1 MSKDFVRKWHSR
13 FTHKN
18 PIQSKAVF
26 SRLCWRKKSKCVI
39 NKNLLLLSSL
49 LFLCCL
55 SRTLIQVS
63 GKLNLVLSLSS
74 PQSVYSRSGMSFLAC
89 WRCNTSLLNNPGTHL
104 FLLCSCIKVLRPFL
118 QTGILL
124 CLIYHPVT
132 FKVRKQNLGE
142 GGTVDS
148 QQEGCKFD
156 SRPGVG
162 GAFLCGVYI
171 GWLLLWDLDV
181 FQSAPWWP
189 KNRLR
194 THCWKETLLFTNTE
208 TQGTTEHAPKLSSWH
223 FLAT

>member
-1 MSKDFVRKWHSR
+1 MFSR
-13 FTHKN
+13 F
-18 PIQSKAVF
+18 
-26 SRLCWRKKSKCVI
+26 CWRKKSKCVV

-55 SRTLIQVS
+55 SHTLIQVS
-63 GKLNLVLSLSS
+63 GKLNLFLSRSS

-148 QQEGCKFD
+148 QQEGF
-156 SRPGVG
+156 
-162 GAFLCGVYI
+162 FLCRVCI

-181 FQSAPWWP
+181 FQSAPSWP

-208 TQGTTEHAPKLSSWH
+208 TQGTTEHAPKLSLWH
-223 FLAT
+223 F